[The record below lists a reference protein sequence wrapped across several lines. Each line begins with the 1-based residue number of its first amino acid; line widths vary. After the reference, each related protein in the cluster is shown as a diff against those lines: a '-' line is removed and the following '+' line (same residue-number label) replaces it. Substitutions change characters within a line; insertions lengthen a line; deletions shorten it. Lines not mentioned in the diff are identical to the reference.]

1 MGLTRFPHGILA
13 TPNLGTDSGGY
24 GRLVQL
30 WESDNIW
37 FVDGDNDSVGHAG
50 NTPDASVA
58 LISTAVGLASKG
70 GTIYVK
76 PRLSDTSA
84 QSYYYDTIEIPLS
97 KPGMSIIGAGTPS
110 SRAGVQL
117 KPSTDHLAEDVI
129 VIKGGGVTLENMR
142 LTGNG
147 GTADQYKSIVS
158 AISVTGSSNP
168 DGLTIRH
175 CRFEGDKSVPRIASS
190 TDMNA
195 AVALGTA
202 SYSTIEDNTFYSCHG
217 GIVGQLATAAYHNV
231 TITRNLFSGAP
242 ANRVCDVFLMH
253 GTTGGVVITHNIFAD
268 GLPTHAPGASGNYFV
283 KITDAGTGILA
294 WNAFATTA
302 DGEVAKAAGSECII
316 PATYFTAG
324 NVYEGAASEG
334 DGFCRRT

>member
-1 MGLTRFPHGILA
+1 MW
-13 TPNLGTDSGGY
+13 NSG
-24 GRLVQL
+24 
-30 WESDNIW
+30 NIF
-37 FVDGDNDSVGHAG
+37 FVDNDNGSDSNKGLA
-50 NTPDASVA
+50 PDSSKK
-58 LISTAVGLASKG
+58 LISGAVSSAAAEAS
-70 GTIYVK
+70 IYVK
-76 PRLSDTSA
+76 PRVGVDSA
-84 QSYYYDTIEIPLS
+84 QSYYYDTIVIPIN
-97 KPGMSIIGAGTPS
+97 KPGLSIVGAGNPGNRSGVQVKPS
-110 SRAGVQL
+110 LAGVA
-117 KPSTDHLAEDVI
+117 DNVI
-129 VIKGGGVTLENMR
+129 TVRGAGLTLENMR

-242 ANRVCDVFLMH
+242 ANRVCDVFLTH